1 MRHIQG
7 LSLGARVLILTSV
20 LAAGMALDRSASA
33 DPPSVATLPATTV
46 PESEA
51 GLQEIIVT
59 ANRRE
64 QNLQSVPIAV
74 TAITAQTAGE
84 MGITDTQ
91 SLAAAIPGLNF
102 NRQANSSIPFL
113 RGVGSPVGETGD
125 EPSVAF
131 YVDDVYIPAGNA
143 SVLNFSSIESMEVE
157 KGPQGTL
164 FGRNATGGVIQ
175 VYTRNPSSTPSIEVT
190 GGYANYN
197 TTSSSLYVT
206 GPLASTLAA
215 NISLY

>member
-1 MRHIQG
+1 MTAVVA
-7 LSLGARVLILTSV
+7 LGGR
-20 LAAGMALDRSASA
+20 ASA
-33 DPPSVATLPATTV
+33 DTDTPSADTET
-46 PESEA
+46 
-51 GLQEIIVT
+51 GLQEIVVT

-64 QNLQSVPIAV
+64 QNLQSIPIAV
-74 TAITAQTAGE
+74 SAVTAQTATQ

-157 KGPQGTL
+157 KG
-164 FGRNATGGVIQ
+164 
-175 VYTRNPSSTPSIEVT
+175 
-190 GGYANYN
+190 
-197 TTSSSLYVT
+197 
-206 GPLASTLAA
+206 
-215 NISLY
+215 